1 MRFWPLLMKNAM
13 IHSMP
18 VLDPAEPRTCAHF
31 GVCGGCSCV
40 ISPEGK
46 ASPLPYAKELLGK
59 EERVRH
65 LLNGFDIS
73 LWKPILSSP
82 DPWYYRNK
90 MEFAFAPEPS
100 PALRAPSPRGRGQT
114 HEEPCLLPLGEEGG
128 GRPDEG
134 VVLGLR
140 EKGRFDRI
148 VDLETCLLMSPEAED
163 LIHRV
168 RAWAKRHQLSGYDR
182 HCHRGQLRYLVVRE
196 GKNTGQRMV
205 LLITSASP
213 GLRPPSPDGRG
224 AGGEALPLEDL
235 RKTIEP
241 LVTTAWM
248 GIADS
253 ISDVARTRT
262 MTLLWG
268 PGYLEERL
276 GDLQFRVSPYSFFQ
290 TNTRGTERL
299 YGLLTDWARGSSGAL
314 LDLYCGSG
322 GITLSLAR
330 SFDRVLGIDSNRE
343 AIEDAVFNAQ
353 RNNLNNTEFITGDA
367 IDFMSKLPASK
378 VAVQLSAVV
387 VDPPRPGLHPKAL
400 KALVELNPP
409 RLAYVSCNPESLAR
423 DLTTL
428 VPFYKIQSVQ
438 PVDLFPHTPHVETV
452 CLMEHR

>member
-1 MRFWPLLMKNAM
+1 MTTSEAKTAP
-13 IHSMP
+13 P
-18 VLDPAEPRTCAHF
+18 
-31 GVCGGCSCV
+31 
-40 ISPEGK
+40 
-46 ASPLPYAKELLGK
+46 PYAEELMNKENQVQRLLG
-59 EERVRH
+59 
-65 LLNGFDIS
+65 GFDVIA
-73 LWKPILSSP
+73 WKPILPSP

-90 MEFAFAPEPS
+90 MEFAFAAETVPP
-100 PALRAPSPRGRGQT
+100 PPPRRRPGD
-114 HEEPCLLPLGEEGG
+114 PPLE
-128 GRPDEG
+128 RPRDYPDVEG
-134 VVLGLR
+134 VRLGLR
-140 EKGRFDRI
+140 EAGRFDRI
-148 VDLETCLLMSPEAED
+148 VDLETCLLMSPEAEN
-163 LIHRV
+163 LVHQV
-168 RAWAKRHQLSGYDR
+168 RAWARRHGLSGYDR

-205 LLITSASP
+205 ILIASS
-213 GLRPPSPDGRG
+213 GF
-224 AGGEALPLEDL
+224 EARWDSLATDFQATVQSLA
-235 RKTIEP
+235 
-241 LVTTAWM
+241 TTAWM

-253 ISDVARTRT
+253 ISDTARTTT
-262 MTLLWG
+262 MKLLWG

-276 GDLQFRVSPYSFFQ
+276 GDLQFRISPYSFFQ
-290 TNTRGTERL
+290 TNTRGAEKL
-299 YGLLTDWARGSSGAL
+299 YGLLAEWARGFSGAL

-343 AIEDAVFNAQ
+343 AIEDAAVNAQ
-353 RNNLNNTEFITGDA
+353 QNNLNNAEFITGDA

-423 DLTTL
+423 DLTAL

-452 CLMEHR
+452 SLLEHR